1 MTTYQMIEQS
11 GPTDTFGQVYV
22 TFPGAID
29 KVTASVNSPQ
39 SGIGSHSE
47 WVSGS
52 KVATVKL
59 FKPDGTAYAGHAC
72 IVTVLAGNG

>member
-1 MTTYQMIEQS
+1 MTTYQMTEQS
-11 GPTDTFGQVYV
+11 DTTDTFGQVYV
-22 TFPGAID
+22 TFPNAID

-39 SGIGSHSE
+39 SGIGGHTG

-59 FKPDGTAYAGHAC
+59 LKPDGTAYAGHTC